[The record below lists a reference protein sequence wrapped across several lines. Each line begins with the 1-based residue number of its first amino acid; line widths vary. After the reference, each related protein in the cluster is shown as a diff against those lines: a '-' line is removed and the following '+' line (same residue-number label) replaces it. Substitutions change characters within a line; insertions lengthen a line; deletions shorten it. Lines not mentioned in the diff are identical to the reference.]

1 MDVTGTQGCLPQ
13 SPQPVGCLSLQ
24 RAHSSVLLLLQAV
37 TSQHYFSWV
46 TATQEVQGM
55 QEWCVS
61 QDWLCTN
68 HLGKDEEITGEQ
80 TRVKSNVK
88 ETCPNVAVTPH
99 YNLR

>member
-1 MDVTGTQGCLPQ
+1 MVQGYE
-13 SPQPVGCLSLQ
+13 SPNMSQAMEGMSRRKKMIV
-24 RAHSSVLLLLQAV
+24 RIMTLLLQAV